1 MDVLKHS
8 INSYRRSYFITA
20 VNEPIYK
27 AIEAVNKAHSFFDL
41 LIEIISIAR
50 DIRKYPEPTSDN
62 VLHPNSKLL
71 LRVYQEYI
79 KLEQFKRVQVA
90 VWFFIKLFVIK
101 IEHSP
106 NYGDRA
112 SWWVEKLSPNWKG
125 RSLNHPRNGWA
136 EQKPYGGR

>member
-8 INSYRRSYFITA
+8 INSHRRSYFIDA
-20 VNEPIYK
+20 VNEPIYR
-27 AIEAVNKAHSFFDL
+27 AIEATNKAQSFLDL
-41 LIEIISIAR
+41 LKELISIAR
-50 DIRKYPEPTSDN
+50 DIRKYPEPTLDN

-79 KLEQFKRVQVA
+79 KLEQFRRVRVA

-112 SWWVEKLSPNWKG
+112 SWWIEKLAPNWKG

>member
-1 MDVLKHS
+1 MYVLKHD
-8 INSYRRSYFITA
+8 INASRRQYFIDK

-27 AIEAVNKAHSFFDL
+27 AMESAGKAQSFVRLLVELVN
-41 LIEIISIAR
+41 IAR
-50 DIRKYPEPTSDN
+50 DIKKYPEPTLEN

-71 LRVYQEYI
+71 LETYQEYAN
-79 KLEQFKRVQVA
+79 LELFKRVEIV
-90 VWFFIKLFVIK
+90 VWFLVKLLVIK

-112 SWWVEKLSPNWKG
+112 SWWIEKLAPKWKG

-136 EQKPYGGR
+136 EQRPYGGR